1 MIKMMDTGDDFTGP
15 VNLGNP
21 CEFTILQLAETVLR
35 LTNSKSKIVFQPLPS
50 DDPTQRKPDI
60 TLAQSKLDWM
70 PAIELEGRI
79 KGNHRLF
86 QKDFIKKRN
95 GFTSLIRELRKPGQ
109 VKFYRF
115 LTGGT
120 SSLKTSIIRQEV
132 FFIYRN
138 SARTCLSPV
147 FSISKLQKRHE

>member
-1 MIKMMDTGDDFTGP
+1 MGGI
-15 VNLGNP
+15 
-21 CEFTILQLAETVLR
+21 
-35 LTNSKSKIVFQPLPS
+35 
-50 DDPTQRKPDI
+50 
-60 TLAQSKLDWM
+60 
-70 PAIELEGRI
+70 
-79 KGNHRLF
+79 
-86 QKDFIKKRN
+86 
-95 GFTSLIRELRKPGQ
+95 TSLIRELRKPGQ

-138 SARTCLSPV
+138 SAQTCLSPV